1 VATSDETLLL
11 LLKTQGPL
19 SAPELARRLDVTPQG
34 MRRRLEALAAEGYVM
49 PEPGSAD
56 IGRPPSR
63 WRLAP
68 AGEARFPDA
77 HDAVAVE
84 LIEGI
89 RATLGEAAL
98 DRVIAL
104 RERAQHGRYAMALAG
119 QRGLAGKLR
128 RLAELRSAE
137 GYMAEVR
144 DADDDSLLLIE
155 HHCPICSAAKVCQ
168 GFCRSELAVFRAALG
183 ASVSVERE
191 QHLLQG
197 DQRCVYRVR
206 RVEARNRKS
215 SLSSETRRGSG

>member
-1 VATSDETLLL
+1 MTDDVRARREASRVTTSDETLLL

-34 MRRRLEALAAEGYVM
+34 LRRRLEGLAAEGYVM
-49 PEPGSAD
+49 PEQSTAGV
-56 IGRPPSR
+56 GRPPAR

-89 RATLGEAAL
+89 RQTLGEAAL
-98 DRVIAL
+98 DRIITL
-104 RERAQHGRYAMALAG
+104 RERAQHKRYGVALDRT
-119 QRGLAGKLR
+119 RGLVAKLH

-137 GYMAEVR
+137 GYMAETR
-144 DADDDSLLLIE
+144 AEADGSLLLIE
-155 HHCPICSAAKVCQ
+155 HHCPICAAAKTCQ

-183 ASVSVERE
+183 PGVSVERE
-191 QHLLQG
+191 QHLLSG
-197 DQRCVYRVR
+197 DTRCVYRVR
-206 RVEARNRKS
+206 CN
-215 SLSSETRRGSG
+215 

>member
-1 VATSDETLLL
+1 MAHSDETLLL

-19 SAPELARRLDVTPQG
+19 SAPELARRLAVTPQG
-34 MRRRLEALAAEGYVM
+34 LRRRLEALAAEGYVM
-49 PEPGSAD
+49 PEPGGVAEV
-56 IGRPPSR
+56 GRPPAR

-104 RERAQHGRYAMALAG
+104 RENAQRARYAAALADE
-119 QRGLAGKLR
+119 RGLAAKVH

-137 GYMAEVR
+137 GYMAETR
-144 DADDDSLLLIE
+144 EEADGSLLLIE
-155 HHCPICSAAKVCQ
+155 HHCPICAAARACQ
-168 GFCRSELAVFRAALG
+168 GFCRSELAIFRDVLG
-183 ASVSVERE
+183 ESASVERE
-191 QHLLQG
+191 QHLLAG
-197 DQRCVYRVR
+197 GERCIYRVR
-206 RVEARNRKS
+206 GKVTS
-215 SLSSETRRGSG
+215 PVYGRG